1 MSVANGDRFRA
12 ESAQL
17 EPIASMLVE
26 LYTRSNAMWISKAIL
41 ISLAAAGCAAAQIAS
56 GAFQRLPPMPV
67 QTPVYIKKTPTA
79 KAVVVGTHPAQKQQC
94 AIPLLN
100 VTLDSKTH

>member
-1 MSVANGDRFRA
+1 
-12 ESAQL
+12 
-17 EPIASMLVE
+17 
-26 LYTRSNAMWISKAIL
+26 MWISKAIL
-41 ISLAAAGCAAAQIAS
+41 ISLAAAGCAAAEIAS

-100 VTLDSKTH
+100 VTPDSKTHFTAQMVAPPNNPVGAMKYVTTLPTCGKAQPER